1 MILLKINLSE
11 LIIKMAARKAYG
23 IKEKDINIFEDTSEN
38 ALWSWETNELQYL
51 PLNLQKTIPA
61 KRGK

>member
-1 MILLKINLSE
+1 
-11 LIIKMAARKAYG
+11 MAARKAYG